1 MKAFLLLGTLG
12 IHTPRAEGKEPVL
25 SRKCCFR
32 SNASFGTL
40 GMPCDFVA
48 ADAVTWDKS

>member
-12 IHTPRAEGKEPVL
+12 THTPHAEGKKPVL
-25 SRKCCFR
+25 SQKCGFR
-32 SNASFGTL
+32 SNTRFGTL
-40 GMPCDFVA
+40 GVQCDFVA